1 MAMIAR
7 TEENMQGLLRAPGG
21 KQADT
26 VWQKLQKGTALQGGS
41 EDTVIGKASEVFISK
56 EGRKLYADSQEPL
69 QKLTQTDFMTEGEK
83 KLQEL
88 LDKKTER
95 EEFKHEANEL
105 EKRLQKESDTLTD
118 DEKQTMQQKI
128 EELREAAKSPTEK
141 LHEEYQKKFAL
152 EGEKAE
158 GLEKHLSEDLLIL
171 QKQILQA
178 EKDIRKAENE
188 IEAEG
193 MWQEAYE
200 MQALLERADLS
211 IARSR
216 ADYLGKEID
225 FRSSEQSLLVRTDEQ
240 VQEAAEENSKRQP
253 TAADVVQAA
262 VEEGKARAE
271 KAEDDTGRLAD
282 GGRDAALSYMEK
294 VANGAVTGEADGTQ
308 DILKRAE
315 AWQKITLEEAK
326 EG

>member
-7 TEENMQGLLRAPGG
+7 TEDNMQGLLRAPGG

-26 VWQKLQKGTALQGGS
+26 VWQKLQKGTALQKDS

-69 QKLTQTDFMTEGEK
+69 QRLTQTDFMTEGEK

-95 EEFKHEANEL
+95 EEFKQEANEL

-158 GLEKHLSEDLLIL
+158 GLEKHLSGDLLNL

-178 EKDIRKAENE
+178 EKNIRKAENE

-193 MWQEAYE
+193 MWQKAYE
-200 MQALLERADLS
+200 MQAILERADLS
-211 IARSR
+211 IAKSR

-225 FRSSEQSLLVRTDEQ
+225 SRSSEQSLLVRTDEQ

-315 AWQKITLEEAK
+315 AVKKITLEEAK